1 MDDACARRTWF
12 LNRHLLPRV
21 LGDVVMKDP
30 NDSATLDWVT
40 VAQDTDPIAVP
51 PELAVVIN
59 QIVTVTLQDLLA
71 EYND

>member
-1 MDDACARRTWF
+1 
-12 LNRHLLPRV
+12 
-21 LGDVVMKDP
+21 MKDP

-51 PELAVVIN
+51 PELAVVLN